1 MKIICTLFCWCILFV
16 SSYARDTAIGLD
28 GAIGKDKE
36 DFPFCPADKNTLRQI
51 KEITAILKGNTTRKK
66 LDCKRARRSSSSCD
80 VSLMSFSIC
89 KFKAGGGLHLPL
101 QETN

>member
-36 DFPFCPADKNTLRQI
+36 NFPFCPADKNTLRQI

-89 KFKAGGGLHLPL
+89 KFKTAKI
-101 QETN
+101 